1 MRFLI
6 KIAFLIGLIA
16 LFLPGHRDKD
26 GASDPGLSPVVL
38 LYGVQQAFSDL
49 GGFCDRSPAACA
61 SARDAASFVVAR
73 VQEGAVIGY
82 GLIREKMAGEKPA
95 QPAPNDPPVPPR
107 AYTPPGTARPNAS
120 ITTGSVAP
128 GAPAAL
134 SFAAPE
140 RPAPTPIAIRPA
152 LQTPAPNAT
161 AARPLPQPYRKPVP
175 ADAPAAAKA
184 PESKTPA
191 MSQAAKTA
199 EVAPP
204 IPDRVPGSPKPFR
217 MPAMAGGAD
226 EPLHPVPQAILP
238 PERAPLPR
246 FAPRA

>member
-26 GASDPGLSPVVL
+26 GASEPGLSPVVL

-61 SARDAASFVVAR
+61 SARDAASFVAGR
-73 VQEGAVIGY
+73 IQEGAVIGY
-82 GLIREKMAGEKPA
+82 GLIREKMTGEKPA
-95 QPAPNDPPVPPR
+95 PPASDDPPAPPR
-107 AYTPPGTARPNAS
+107 AYTPPGAARPNAS

-152 LQTPAPNAT
+152 PQVPSPGAT

-184 PESKTPA
+184 PDAKTPA
-191 MSQAAKTA
+191 MSQAKTA
-199 EVAPP
+199 DIAPP
-204 IPDRVPGSPKPFR
+204 VADRVPGSPKPFR
-217 MPAMAGGAD
+217 MPAMAGGA
-226 EPLHPVPQAILP
+226 EGPLHPVPQAILP